1 MKHPGTDDKQGA
13 VHCVQQGFC
22 LVEEQA
28 FLLQTVVYP
37 IQEKLARGVTRGGGR
52 SSKQPYSSMRRVA
65 VFAVNQPRALHRVS
79 EAPQA
84 RKLCLSPLKREGW
97 SVYKFARYFT

>member
-37 IQEKLARGVTRGGGR
+37 IQEKLARGVTRGIGR
-52 SSKQPYSSMRRVA
+52 SSKQPYASMRRVA
-65 VFAVNQPRALHRVS
+65 VFVVIQPRALQRVS
-79 EAPQA
+79 ETPQGS
-84 RKLCLSPLKREGW
+84 KLCLSPLKREGW
-97 SVYKFARYFT
+97 SVYKFTRYLT